1 MNKGLGIFVAAGLA
15 ATLATIG
22 HAEELTGTL
31 KNVKDSGTISIG
43 HRETSIPFS
52 YYDNDQK
59 VVGYSQD
66 IALQLVDAVKAHL
79 GMAELNVNLVPVT
92 SQTRI
97 PLLINN
103 TIDLECGTT
112 TNNKERQKQIGFST
126 NFFIIGTRLLTRNG
140 SGISDFPDLAGKNV
154 VVSAGTTSEKVLRQM
169 NEAKGMDMRIISAK
183 DHGEAFVTLESNK
196 AVAFMSDDA
205 ILYGEIS
212 KAKNPADWHITGTA
226 QTNEV
231 YACGMRKDD
240 PAFKKVIDD
249 QMAEMM
255 KSGEMAK
262 IYDKWFNAP
271 IPPRDVVLGVPLGEE
286 MKKLYAEPNDIPL
299 Q

>member
-1 MNKGLGIFVAAGLA
+1 MKKHRTAWAAIALT
-15 ATLATIG
+15 ATLATG
-22 HAEELTGTL
+22 ANGQELTGTL
-31 KNVKDSGTISIG
+31 AKIKDNGSISIG

-52 YYDNDQK
+52 YYDNNQK

-66 IALQLVDAVKAHL
+66 IAMRLVDAIKTSVKL
-79 GMAELNVNLVPVT
+79 DELAVNLVPVT

-112 TNNKERQKQIGFST
+112 TNNKERQKQIAFST
-126 NFFIIGTRLLTRNG
+126 NFFIIGTRLLTRKD

-154 VVSAGTTSEKVLRQM
+154 VVSAGTTSEKVLRRV
-169 NEAKGMDMRIISAK
+169 NEEKNMGMRIISAK

-205 ILYGEIS
+205 ILYGEMS
-212 KAKNPADWHITGTA
+212 KARNSAEWHITGTA

-249 QMAEMM
+249 RMAEMM
-255 KSGEMAK
+255 KSGEMETL
-262 IYDKWFNAP
+262 YNKWFNAP